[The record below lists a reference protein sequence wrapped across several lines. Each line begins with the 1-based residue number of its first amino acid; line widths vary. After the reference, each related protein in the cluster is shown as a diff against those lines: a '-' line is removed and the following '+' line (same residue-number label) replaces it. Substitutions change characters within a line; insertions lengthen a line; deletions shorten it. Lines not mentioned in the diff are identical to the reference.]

1 MQTICM
7 YISYQGG
14 VYLQTIYLN
23 VYIYIYQ
30 TIYLNKYFIY
40 KQYISCNIYYKQ
52 CIFRISTQFTLSHA
66 ALHYSQL
73 RDRDNHVFLFKLI
86 W

>member
-1 MQTICM
+1 MINMQTICM
-7 YISYQGG
+7 YISYQEF
-14 VYLQTIYLN
+14 IYKQYISI
-23 VYIYIYQ
+23 YIYIYQ

-66 ALHYSQL
+66 ALHYS
-73 RDRDNHVFLFKLI
+73 
-86 W
+86 

>member
-1 MQTICM
+1 MINMQTICM

-23 VYIYIYQ
+23 IYIYIYQ

-52 CIFRISTQFTLSHA
+52 LSFEFLLSLLYHMLPYITLNYEIIMFFFS
-66 ALHYSQL
+66 
-73 RDRDNHVFLFKLI
+73 N
-86 W
+86 

>member
-1 MQTICM
+1 MINMQTICM

-14 VYLQTIYLN
+14 VYLQTIYL
-23 VYIYIYQ
+23 YQ

-66 ALHYSQL
+66 ALHYS
-73 RDRDNHVFLFKLI
+73 
-86 W
+86 